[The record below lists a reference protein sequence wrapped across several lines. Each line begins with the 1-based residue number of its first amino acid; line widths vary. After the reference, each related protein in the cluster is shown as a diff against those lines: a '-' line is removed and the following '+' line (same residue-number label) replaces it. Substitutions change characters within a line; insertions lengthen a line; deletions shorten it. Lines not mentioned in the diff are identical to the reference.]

1 MPESDAGECGQCYPV
16 VPGVQVDFLPTSFV
30 SVCQRLAVRP
40 AIVGLLSASINS
52 SEHRTVATSIS

>member
-16 VPGVQVDFLPTSFV
+16 VPGVQVDFLPTSSV